1 MSQEDLQQEM
11 SNWISEY
18 TGPNGEMLE
27 GDKVE
32 GTDGEKEKEEE
43 KKKEKEKEVI
53 DLEGEEGKKRNPIVS
68 RSGMWEHFSKVF
80 HEGQLIKANCNYC
93 KKDIAAHPVFNGTSA
108 MHKHFNCCKS
118 NPHVE
123 SKQGVLSISQGTGVG
138 TWKFDPEL
146 LRSAF
151 AEMVIEDEEP
161 FAKGEK
167 PGFRKFMS
175 VACPR
180 FTLPSRRTC
189 TRDAVQLYFEQ
200 KAKLKKKFKNIAIE
214 FASQLMVGH
223 HSSKRVT

>member
-1 MSQEDLQQEM
+1 M
-11 SNWISEY
+11 
-18 TGPNGEMLE
+18 
-27 GDKVE
+27 
-32 GTDGEKEKEEE
+32 
-43 KKKEKEKEVI
+43 
-53 DLEGEEGKKRNPIVS
+53 
-68 RSGMWEHFSKVF
+68 
-80 HEGQLIKANCNYC
+80 
-93 KKDIAAHPVFNGTSA
+93 
-108 MHKHFNCCKS
+108 
-118 NPHVE
+118 
-123 SKQGVLSISQGTGVG
+123 
-138 TWKFDPEL
+138 

-214 FASQLMVGH
+214 FASQPMVGH